1 MLRYQFDWSVLWR
14 HPYGEWF
21 LNGILTTIQLSL
33 LAWIIALGL
42 GIIIGTLRMLPWRL
56 VRLIGTTYVEV
67 IRNIPL
73 LVQLF
78 FWYFALPTLLP
89 RKVELWLYHNINQLP
104 FWIAGVALGI
114 YTASR
119 VAEHIRSGLSSIPKD
134 QYQAAFSTGL
144 SIFQVYRYVI
154 IPYALRI
161 IMPPLTTEF
170 VTVFKNSALAMTITV
185 MEATGAAYLIDSY
198 TFHGLETTS
207 GACLVYI
214 FIAIIVAVFMGWVE
228 KKLSIPGMIVR
239 KG

>member
-1 MLRYQFDWSVLWR
+1 MLDYKFDWSVLWR

-21 LNGILTTIQLSL
+21 LNGILITIQLSL
-33 LAWIIALGL
+33 LAWLIALTL
-42 GIIIGTLRMLPWRL
+42 GIVIGTIRVLPWRS

-67 IRNIPL
+67 IRNIPI

-78 FWYFALPTLLP
+78 FWFFAFPSLLP
-89 RKVELWLYHNINQLP
+89 RKIEFWLYDNIEFP
-104 FWIAGVALGI
+104 FWIAVVGLGI

-119 VAEHIRSGLSSIPKD
+119 VAEHIRSGLSSISKD

-154 IPYALRI
+154 IPYAIRVV
-161 IMPPLTTEF
+161 MPPLTTEF

-198 TFHGLETTS
+198 TFRGLETTT

-214 FIAIIVAVFMGWVE
+214 CTSISVVVFMGWIE
-228 KKLSIPGMIVR
+228 KKISIPGLIIR
-239 KG
+239 GK